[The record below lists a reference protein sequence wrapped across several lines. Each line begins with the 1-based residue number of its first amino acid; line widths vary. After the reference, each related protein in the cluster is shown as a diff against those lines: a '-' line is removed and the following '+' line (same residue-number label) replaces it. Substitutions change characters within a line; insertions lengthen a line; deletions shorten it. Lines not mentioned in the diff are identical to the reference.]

1 MGRSRLKDDRGAL
14 ERALMGRQEPLPL
27 DIRVAL
33 RGRKGVFRA
42 VRETMRT
49 ILYNRHRKGHGGAV
63 SALEG
68 LHDMNIARAAHWYV
82 RRRVEYWGIDPA
94 KEGFCT
100 KCRQVKPKD
109 EFPVVSRCE
118 PCVKSRSGFST

>member
-1 MGRSRLKDDRGAL
+1 MGKHK
-14 ERALMGRQEPLPL
+14 PLPL

-33 RGRKGVFRA
+33 RDREGVFRSI
-42 VRETMRT
+42 RETMRT

-68 LHDMNIARAAHWYV
+68 LDNLDIARAAHWYV

-100 KCRQVKPKD
+100 KCRQVKPK
-109 EFPVVSRCE
+109 EKFPVVSRCRS
-118 PCVKSRSGFST
+118 CVASRSG